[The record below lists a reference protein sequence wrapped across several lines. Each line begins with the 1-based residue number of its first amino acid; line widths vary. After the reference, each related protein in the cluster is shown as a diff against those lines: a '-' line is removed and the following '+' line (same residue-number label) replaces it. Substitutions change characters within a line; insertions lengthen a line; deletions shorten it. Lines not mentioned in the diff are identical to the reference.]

1 MKSITTKADTMKSI
15 TTKNITKN
23 FSRGAVAALS
33 LALVASVA
41 HARTDVPAKIAQLKE
56 NTENSKVN
64 LKQYEEA
71 LKTVASNLAEAEKAL
86 KMLERQ
92 KDALTKQTDETAKG
106 KMAVD
111 GAKKQLEGYMKTEQA
126 KLDTEKKQIEDIRKA
141 LQQLEAN
148 VIQREVIIGQ
158 YKEKLEKV
166 DAEFAAWSERNQ
178 SIVELERAIKE
189 KQTLA
194 KTDQKRLSEKK
205 ASYEEEVGK
214 WRKQARVSERQY
226 ENFSKLKD

>member
-1 MKSITTKADTMKSI
+1 M
-15 TTKNITKN
+15 
-23 FSRGAVAALS
+23 
-33 LALVASVA
+33 
-41 HARTDVPAKIAQLKE
+41 
-56 NTENSKVN
+56 
-64 LKQYEEA
+64 
-71 LKTVASNLAEAEKAL
+71 
-86 KMLERQ
+86 
-92 KDALTKQTDETAKG
+92 TKQTDETAKG